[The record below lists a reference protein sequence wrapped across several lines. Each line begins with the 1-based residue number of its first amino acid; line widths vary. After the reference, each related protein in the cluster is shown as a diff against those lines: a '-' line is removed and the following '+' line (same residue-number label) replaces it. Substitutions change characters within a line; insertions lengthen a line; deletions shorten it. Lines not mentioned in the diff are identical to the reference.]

1 MLRAALLPRSQPA
14 ALNCLLISKRWQK
27 VPGSPSTTSSTTTT
41 AKPLSAAAASNPT
54 STTKTST
61 TPNATRPSTTAY
73 PTSKIVPSSA
83 RTGTPPGYSSRP
95 PTKKSG
101 GAIKAVIYGVAFGLT
116 ATLVYAE
123 YENGSFRRQLETT
136 IPYASDVFGGLDQ
149 FIDPIFGRQK
159 GLANTVS
166 GNFPELAYVKKD
178 EQPVQKLGDQVKATT
193 DTVKEKLPDKT
204 QLQKATEKTKETVQ
218 HALEKL
224 PDKKTVTDAI
234 THASDQVKDSAK
246 SVKTSVEHAKVKV
259 EEKAHQMKETI
270 KEALPHAKGESGA
283 PASKIGDQVFREEAG
298 ETALPPPI
306 PEEKYKKLEDE
317 VRQLLSPLTKQID
330 DAVQAAHE
338 HINHMKELI
347 ESPHLPSLDHET
359 WKRAENLQ
367 EQAKAAYEKV
377 GETFRQWKEKLIEY
391 TTASNGQI
399 HPDEKKLDE
408 KYQELQKHY
417 TTSTFVKNFRT
428 YIDEATR
435 SFQKEIE
442 TMFPSVAG
450 KHPTQLTQEDLQA
463 LLVHAHRRIVKLQND
478 IARMRVNEND
488 SVKAAIDAAKADLD
502 RVVEDRVQHRV
513 QQTTAQLSE
522 ELKTYEKT
530 LRQQFDEQLKFE
542 LVLQHQALTQYLAD
556 VLSRQYQEWAHEY
569 EKRLETES
577 IHIQL
582 NVQNQ
587 LRGTLDRLHAMEQA
601 IEANYQSQVR
611 GRQAQ
616 QLWIQA
622 QNLLN
627 QVVQGTATEQDL
639 DALAKIVP
647 DEKFVQI
654 LLNELKTDDLS
665 STNEEILR
673 QRFTRVKTLCRR
685 FALIDEEHNSLWNY
699 FLSYLQSLL
708 IVRQRDDSI
717 LVDDAIDFNQLNTF
731 TILNYVQSYLDHNQW
746 YNALRLMQLL
756 TGEPRNVA
764 QSWISDARSYLAKKQ
779 TSELLEAY
787 SNSIGL
793 GTLPRST

>member
-1 MLRAALLPRSQPA
+1 MLRAALLPRSQPV

-27 VPGSPSTTSSTTTT
+27 APGSPSTTSSTTAT
-41 AKPLSAAAASNPT
+41 AKPLSAAASSNPT

-61 TPNATRPSTTAY
+61 TTNTSTSAARPSTTAY

-83 RTGTPPGYSSRP
+83 RTSPPPGYSSRP

-136 IPYASDVFGGLDQ
+136 IPYASDVLGGLDQ

-159 GLANTVS
+159 GLTGKIS
-166 GNFPELAYVKKD
+166 ENFPELAYVKKD
-178 EQPVQKLGDQVKATT
+178 DPVQKLGDQVKAAT
-193 DTVKEKLPDKT
+193 DTLKEKLPDKT
-204 QLQKATEKTKETVQ
+204 QLQKATEKTKEAVH

-224 PDKKTVTDAI
+224 PDKKTVKDAI
-234 THASDQVKDSAK
+234 THKSDQVKDSVK
-246 SVKTSVEHAKVKV
+246 SVKTSVEHAKEKV
-259 EEKAHQMKETI
+259 GEKAHQVKETI

-283 PASKIGDQVFREEAG
+283 PTSKIGDQVFREEAG

-306 PEEKYKKLEDE
+306 PEEKYQKLEDE

-330 DAVQAAHE
+330 DAIQAAHE

-347 ESPHLPSLDHET
+347 ESPHLPSSDHET
-359 WKRAENLQ
+359 WKRAEHLQ

-377 GETFRQWKEKLIEY
+377 GDTFRQWKDKLIEY
-391 TTASNGQI
+391 ATVNNGQI
-399 HPDEKKLDE
+399 HPEEKKLDE

-428 YIDEATR
+428 YIDEATK

-450 KHPTQLTQEDLQA
+450 KHPSQLTQEDLQA

-478 IARMRVNEND
+478 IARMRVNESD

-502 RVVEDRVQHRV
+502 RIVEERVQQRV
-513 QQTTAQLSE
+513 QQTTAQLSD

-556 VLSRQYQEWAHEY
+556 VLSRQYQEWAQEY

-582 NVQNQ
+582 NLQNQ

-611 GRQAQ
+611 GRQADRKS
-616 QLWIQA
+616 
-622 QNLLN
+622 
-627 QVVQGTATEQDL
+627 VV
-639 DALAKIVP
+639 
-647 DEKFVQI
+647 
-654 LLNELKTDDLS
+654 
-665 STNEEILR
+665 
-673 QRFTRVKTLCRR
+673 
-685 FALIDEEHNSLWNY
+685 
-699 FLSYLQSLL
+699 
-708 IVRQRDDSI
+708 
-717 LVDDAIDFNQLNTF
+717 
-731 TILNYVQSYLDHNQW
+731 
-746 YNALRLMQLL
+746 
-756 TGEPRNVA
+756 
-764 QSWISDARSYLAKKQ
+764 
-779 TSELLEAY
+779 
-787 SNSIGL
+787 
-793 GTLPRST
+793 